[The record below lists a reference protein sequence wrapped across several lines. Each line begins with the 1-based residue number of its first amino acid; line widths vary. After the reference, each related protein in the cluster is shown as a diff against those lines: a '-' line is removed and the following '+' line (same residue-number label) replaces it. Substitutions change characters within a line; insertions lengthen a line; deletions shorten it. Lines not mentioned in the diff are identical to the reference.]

1 MRGQIPLIGID
12 VLKDALGMS
21 SADSDTILRRLVVAA
36 SNYFESA
43 AGVNRRIRQRTYT
56 DEKYSG
62 GGSAVPGIR
71 KRLYLDNYPV
81 VSVASLYDDPT
92 VAFGSSTLFASTDF
106 DIFKKRGYIQ
116 LRNDSVY
123 LSRFNFSQQN
133 IKITY
138 DAGYGIDIQ
147 TGINDRIDFDEG
159 SSALVATLTEA
170 QYTPE
175 ALATEVSTQ
184 MTSAGT
190 DFTCTYDEATE
201 KFAIAQDTPAT
212 FNLLWTSG
220 ANEDRS
226 AGKTLGFDVT
236 ADDGSATTY
245 TADDLVTGIPEDIVN
260 AVIEIAMKMFKD
272 APKGD
277 NRFLIK
283 SETMNRQGTRALMT
297 GQSEYVKDV
306 ISAYKRILL

>member
-1 MRGQIPLIGID
+1 M
-12 VLKDALGMS
+12 KDALAIG
-21 SADSDTILRRLVVAA
+21 SAVTDNDAILRRIVVAS

-56 DEKYSG
+56 NEKYDG
-62 GGSAVPGIR
+62 GGSKVPGER
-71 KRLYLDNYPV
+71 KRLYLDNYPI

-106 DIFKKRGYIQ
+106 DIHKPQGYIE
-116 LRNDSVY
+116 LRRDSVY
-123 LSRFNFSQQN
+123 LSRFSNSQQN

-147 TGINDRIDFDEG
+147 TGINDRIDFNEG
-159 SSALVATLTEA
+159 GSVFVATLSEN

-175 ALATEVSTQ
+175 GLVTELNTQ
-184 MTSAGT
+184 LDSAGGET
-190 DFTCTYDEATE
+190 YACVYDEATE
-201 KFAIAQDTPAT
+201 KFIIAHGGSTL
-212 FNLLWTSG
+212 NLLWTTG

-226 AGKTLGFDVT
+226 AGKTLGFDIT
-236 ADDGSATTY
+236 ANDTGAVSY

-272 APKGD
+272 SPKGD
-277 NRFLIK
+277 NRFGK
-283 SETMNRQGTRALMT
+283 KQEKMDRQGTRTFMT
-297 GQSEYVKDV
+297 GQSEYVQDV
-306 ISAYKRILL
+306 ISAYRRILL

>member
-1 MRGQIPLIGID
+1 MY
-12 VLKDALGMS
+12 K
-21 SADSDTILRRLVVAA
+21 
-36 SNYFESA
+36 
-43 AGVNRRIRQRTYT
+43 
-56 DEKYSG
+56 
-62 GGSAVPGIR
+62 
-71 KRLYLDNYPV
+71 
-81 VSVASLYDDPT
+81 
-92 VAFGSSTLFASTDF
+92 
-106 DIFKKRGYIQ
+106 GYIE
-116 LRNDSVY
+116 LRNDSAY

-133 IKITY
+133 SKITY

-159 SSALVATLTEA
+159 SSALVATLDEA

-175 ALATEVSTQ
+175 SLATEVSTQ

-226 AGKTLGFDVT
+226 VGKTLGFDVT
-236 ADDGSATTY
+236 AVDGSATTFK
-245 TADDLVTGIPEDIVN
+245 ADELVTGIPEDIVN

-283 SETMNRQGTRALMT
+283 SETMNQQGTRTLMT